1 MVPRVVLQARVSTL
15 GVLGYIMYP
24 MQGMLTRIDP
34 ARKVKHW
41 RQQLSRHVSVSGAD
55 GRQRGCRAAD
65 KSWVRSKMERVHLVG
80 AASPS
85 TVGRAFRV
93 CVCVCVCAVHDR
105 HGEGLLSLHVHQN
118 ELQAENYRVL
128 VDVSTAVA
136 CLSKF
141 ACGRVVL
148 QPCGRRSCNRF
159 IVCCPLWPSYVW
171 TGCDCPSAVTQ
182 AAGTY
187 STVQC
192 CRAFCYVFPNYPVL
206 ADGSLD
212 SYLDYQLHI
221 MRWVEKCMHR
231 TTAWQSLF

>member
-1 MVPRVVLQARVSTL
+1 MYRCRVQTADSEVAGQQISL
-15 GVLGYIMYP
+15 G
-24 MQGMLTRIDP
+24 
-34 ARKVKHW
+34 
-41 RQQLSRHVSVSGAD
+41 
-55 GRQRGCRAAD
+55 CAA
-65 KSWVRSKMERVHLVG
+65 KWKGVHLVG

-93 CVCVCVCAVHDR
+93 CGRVHDR
-105 HGEGLLSLHVHQN
+105 RGEGLPSLHVHQK
-118 ELQAENYRVL
+118 ELQAENHRVL

-148 QPCGRRSCNRF
+148 QPCGGRSCNRF

-171 TGCDCPSAVTQ
+171 TGCGCPSAVTQ

-221 MRWVEKCMHR
+221 MRWVEKCIVVRSQRLKLACLSMKR
-231 TTAWQSLF
+231 SG